1 MGQGRRLGNT
11 SPVRTSPPRTT
22 YNPLAYALPPSRED
36 RKRRRAQLKRHGK
49 ADRARMDVERRDKAI
64 AQGGTAPVSGR
75 K

>member
-1 MGQGRRLGNT
+1 MHPLLL
-11 SPVRTSPPRTT
+11 SP
-22 YNPLAYALPPSRED
+22 LPPSRED